1 MRRSP
6 FASSGA
12 WPASAAPRAQGAP
25 TPLRRLAGLV
35 PPPLARRS
43 LGLAVLVIAACRGS
57 APTSPEASAVSGRL
71 HARGLADRAAAKG
84 LFFGV
89 ATNSGSLRNDS
100 AYRARV
106 LAEASSL
113 TPEWEMKW
121 NALRPTADR
130 FDFDAADAIVA
141 FASAH
146 GMSVHGHTLV
156 WGEALPGWFSA
167 TLTPANADSILAAH
181 VGTVVGR
188 YAGRVARWD
197 VVNEAIDPEGG
208 RADGLRDT
216 PWLRLLGPG
225 YVARAFRLAHA
236 ADPHAMLVLNDY
248 GLEVDNPWAARRRAA
263 LLRLLRSLRA
273 DGVPVHA
280 VGMQGHLEGRHLPQF
295 QPRILTAFLDSV
307 AALGLRVVVTEVDVD
322 DRAFPGDVRTRD
334 SLVARTYSAVLGP
347 VLRHPAVVGVATWG
361 VTDRWT
367 WLSAFAPRGDGLP
380 VRPLPFDGE
389 LQRKRVWDAIAAA
402 IDARPGNCS
411 PRRC

>member
-1 MRRSP
+1 VPLGSARPPLPPPLVRRAVGLAT
-6 FASSGA
+6 FVV
-12 WPASAAPRAQGAP
+12 AACAGGAP
-25 TPLRRLAGLV
+25 TNPGTALPTAPTEAVAAPGRLRGQ
-35 PPPLARRS
+35 
-43 LGLAVLVIAACRGS
+43 GLAA
-57 APTSPEASAVSGRL
+57 
-71 HARGLADRAAAKG
+71 RAAAKG

-100 AYRARV
+100 AYAARV
-106 LAEASSL
+106 VAEANSL

-146 GMSVHGHTLV
+146 AMSVHGHTLV

-248 GLEVDNPWAARRRAA
+248 GLEVDNPWA
-263 LLRLLRSLRA
+263 
-273 DGVPVHA
+273 
-280 VGMQGHLEGRHLPQF
+280 
-295 QPRILTAFLDSV
+295 
-307 AALGLRVVVTEVDVD
+307 
-322 DRAFPGDVRTRD
+322 
-334 SLVARTYSAVLGP
+334 GP
-347 VLRHPAVVGVATWG
+347 
-361 VTDRWT
+361 
-367 WLSAFAPRGDGLP
+367 APRGLAAPPALAAGRRRSGARRGHAGSPRGAPVAGVPATHPHGVPRQRGGARPPGGRHGGRRGRPRVPGRREDARQPGRAHLLGRTRPGAPAPRGRGGRDLGGDGSVDLAQRLRARADGLP
-380 VRPLPFDGE
+380 VRPLPFDE
-389 LQRKRVWDAIAAA
+389 AFQRKPAWDAIAAA
-402 IDARPGNCS
+402 FDARPGKCS